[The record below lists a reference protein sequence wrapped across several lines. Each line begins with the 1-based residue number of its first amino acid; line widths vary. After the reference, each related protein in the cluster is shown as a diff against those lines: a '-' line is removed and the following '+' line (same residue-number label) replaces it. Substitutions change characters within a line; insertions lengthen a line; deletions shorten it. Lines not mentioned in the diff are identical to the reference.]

1 MQQIQYHYHNLD
13 CMIILIKEVIFSA
26 VHSLTC
32 AYFAEICR
40 LPQVSG
46 RCMSYK
52 PRYFF
57 DWNAGVC
64 REFVY
69 GGCEGN
75 ANNFDDVDAC
85 ERTCAQYM
93 NRPPGELKEKT
104 AWAYSTHW

>member
-1 MQQIQYHYHNLD
+1 
-13 CMIILIKEVIFSA
+13 
-26 VHSLTC
+26 
-32 AYFAEICR
+32 
-40 LPQVSG
+40 
-46 RCMSYK
+46 MSYK

-93 NRPPGELKEKT
+93 NRPPGELKEK
-104 AWAYSTHW
+104 AWAYSRYSKCYKISNTFVFLFSSKMMVSRSGIHKILVKIAYREYPDQTASEEAV